1 MENLWRKFEKGL
13 SHLLEK
19 QNSFCGTDFVQHGV
33 QNRRFIL
40 KQKIMAI
47 CDTEE
52 GYAFRM
58 AEYILEKVKLP
69 YTLHLFT
76 AVEELKKFAGREEI
90 EVLLIAEGAWRLIR
104 EEFVRSQV
112 AQMFVLQ
119 EGEGEE
125 QEELCCI
132 NKYQSPEKVVQKM
145 LDVIA
150 DGEGFKEYPEASDTA
165 AKMIGIYSPV
175 KRCLQTSFAL
185 TLGQLLAREHRT
197 LYLNFEMYSGLG
209 ELLQREYQTDM
220 LDVMYY
226 FQSAREKLAL
236 RLPAMI
242 QSAGGLDYI
251 PPMQYALGIREV
263 PGEQW
268 LALCRDIAAIGEYE
282 YLILDLDDGIDGLF
296 DLLKN
301 CRKIYTI
308 TRDDPFAMAKLR
320 QYEQMLQLGELEEI
334 TEKTV
339 KCRFPIFK
347 QLPQSLDMMT
357 HGELAGYV
365 KSIIKEDIYE

>member
-1 MENLWRKFEKGL
+1 MK
-13 SHLLEK
+13 H
-19 QNSFCGTDFVQHGV
+19 
-33 QNRRFIL
+33 
-40 KQKIMAI
+40 KIMAI

-76 AVEELKKFAGREEI
+76 AVEELQKFAGREEI
-90 EVLLIAEGAWRLIR
+90 EILLIAESAWRMIR
-104 EEFVRSQV
+104 EEFVRTQV

-119 EGEGEE
+119 ESENVE
-125 QEELCCI
+125 QDELCRI
-132 NKYQSPEKVVQKM
+132 DKYQNPDQVVQKM
-145 LDVIA
+145 LDVLA
-150 DGEGFKEYPEASDTA
+150 ERNGCEEYPEATDTA
-165 AKMIGIYSPV
+165 VKLIGVYSPV

-185 TLGQLLAREHRT
+185 TLGQLLAKEHRT
-197 LYLNFEMYSGLG
+197 LYLNFERYSGLG
-209 ELLQREYQTDM
+209 ELLRRDYQTDM

-236 RLPAMI
+236 RLPTMI
-242 QSAGGLDYI
+242 QNAGGLDYI

-282 YLILDLDDGIDGLF
+282 YMILDLDDGIDGLF

-320 QYEQMLQLGELEEI
+320 QYEQMLRLGELEEI

-339 KCRFPIFK
+339 KCRFPIFQ
-347 QLPQSLDMMT
+347 QLPESLDMMT

-365 KSIIKEDIYE
+365 RAIIKEDIYG

>member
-1 MENLWRKFEKGL
+1 MKHK
-13 SHLLEK
+13 
-19 QNSFCGTDFVQHGV
+19 
-33 QNRRFIL
+33 IL
-40 KQKIMAI
+40 AI

-76 AVEELKKFAGREEI
+76 AVEELEKFAGREEI
-90 EVLLIAEGAWRLIR
+90 EILLIAENAWRMIR

-119 EGEGEE
+119 ESGQVE
-125 QEELCCI
+125 QDEVCRI
-132 NKYQSPEKVVQKM
+132 DKYQSPEKVVQRM

-150 DGEGFKEYPEASDTA
+150 DGGGWKELPEAADTA
-165 AKMIGIYSPV
+165 VKMIGIYSPV

-185 TLGQLLAREHRT
+185 TLGQLLAKEHRT

-209 ELLQREYQTDM
+209 ELLQRDYQTDM

-226 FQSAREKLAL
+226 FQSAKEKLAL
-236 RLPAMI
+236 RLPTII
-242 QSAGGLDYI
+242 QNAGGLDYI

-263 PGEQW
+263 SGEQW

-282 YLILDLDDGIDGLF
+282 YMILDLDDGIDGLF
-296 DLLKN
+296 DLLKS
-301 CRKIYTI
+301 CQKIYTI
-308 TRDDPFAMAKLR
+308 TKDDPIAMAKLR
-320 QYEQMLQLGELEEI
+320 QYEQMLQFGELEEI

-339 KCRFPIFK
+339 KCRFPVFK
-347 QLPQSLDMMT
+347 QLPESLDMMT

-365 KSIIKEDIYE
+365 KSIIKEDIYG

>member
-1 MENLWRKFEKGL
+1 
-13 SHLLEK
+13 
-19 QNSFCGTDFVQHGV
+19 
-33 QNRRFIL
+33 
-40 KQKIMAI
+40 MAI

-76 AVEELKKFAGREEI
+76 AVEELQKFAGREQIEI
-90 EVLLIAEGAWRLIR
+90 LLIAESAWRMIR

-112 AQMFVLQ
+112 TQMFVLQ
-119 EGEGEE
+119 ESGQTQQDEV
-125 QEELCCI
+125 CCI
-132 NKYQSPEKVVQKM
+132 SKYQSPEKVLQKV
-145 LDVIA
+145 LDTIA
-150 DGEGFKEYPEASDTA
+150 DEEDWKAYPAAVDTA
-165 AKMIGIYSPV
+165 VKMIGVYSPV

-209 ELLQREYQTDM
+209 ELLQRNCQPDM
-220 LDVMYY
+220 MDVMYY

-236 RLPAMI
+236 RLPTII
-242 QSAGGLDYI
+242 QNAGGLDYI
-251 PPMQYALGIREV
+251 PPMQYAIGIREV

-268 LALCRDIAAIGEYE
+268 LALCRDIASIGAYE
-282 YLILDLDDGIDGLF
+282 YMILDLDDGIDGLF
-296 DLLKN
+296 DLLKS
-301 CRKIYTI
+301 CQKIYTI

-320 QYEQMLQLGELEEI
+320 QYEQMLQSGELEEI

-339 KCRFPIFK
+339 KCRFPIFQ
-347 QLPQSLDMMT
+347 QLPESLDMMT

>member
-1 MENLWRKFEKGL
+1 MR
-13 SHLLEK
+13 H
-19 QNSFCGTDFVQHGV
+19 
-33 QNRRFIL
+33 
-40 KQKIMAI
+40 KIMAI

-76 AVEELKKFAGREEI
+76 AVDELEKFAGREEI
-90 EVLLIAEGAWRLIR
+90 EILLIAENAWQMIR

-119 EGEGEE
+119 ESG
-125 QEELCCI
+125 QTAADDELCRI
-132 NKYQSPEKVVQKM
+132 DKYQSPEKVVQTM
-145 LDVIA
+145 LGAIA
-150 DGEGFKEYPEASDTA
+150 DGGSWKEYPEATDTA
-165 AKMIGIYSPV
+165 VKMIGIYSPV

-185 TLGQLLAREHRT
+185 TLGQLLAKEHKT

-209 ELLQREYQTDM
+209 ELLRRDYQTDM

-236 RLPAMI
+236 RLPTII
-242 QSAGGLDYI
+242 QNAGGLDYI
-251 PPMQYALGIREV
+251 PPMQYALGIKEV

-268 LALCRDIAAIGEYE
+268 LALCKDIAVIGEYE
-282 YLILDLDDGIDGLF
+282 YMILDLDDGIDGLF
-296 DLLKN
+296 DLLKS
-301 CRKIYTI
+301 CQKIYTI

-320 QYEQMLQLGELEEI
+320 QYEQMLQSGELEEI

-339 KCRFPIFK
+339 KCRFPIF
-347 QLPQSLDMMT
+347 QHLPGSLDMMT

-365 KSIIKEDIYE
+365 KSIIKEDIYG

>member
-1 MENLWRKFEKGL
+1 MK
-13 SHLLEK
+13 H
-19 QNSFCGTDFVQHGV
+19 
-33 QNRRFIL
+33 
-40 KQKIMAI
+40 KIMAI

-76 AVEELKKFAGREEI
+76 AVEELKRFAGQEEI
-90 EVLLIAEGAWRLIR
+90 EILLIAENAWRLIR
-104 EEFVRSQV
+104 EEFVKNQV

-119 EGEGEE
+119 ESEE
-125 QEELCCI
+125 MEQDEICRVD
-132 NKYQSPEKVVQKM
+132 KYQSPEKVVQKILEVM
-145 LDVIA
+145 A
-150 DGEGFKEYPEASDTA
+150 DKEGWKEYREATDTEV
-165 AKMIGIYSPV
+165 KMIGIYSPV

-185 TLGQLLAREHRT
+185 TLGQLLAKEHRT

-209 ELLQREYQTDM
+209 ELLRREYQTDI
-220 LDVMYY
+220 LDLMYY
-226 FQSAREKLAL
+226 FQNAREKLAL
-236 RLPAMI
+236 RMPAMI

-296 DLLKN
+296 DLLRN

-320 QYEQMLQLGELEEI
+320 QYEQMLQLGELGEI

-339 KCRFPIFK
+339 KCRFPVFK
-347 QLPQSLDMMT
+347 HLPESLEMMT

-365 KSIIKEDIYE
+365 KSIIQEDIYG

>member
-1 MENLWRKFEKGL
+1 MK
-13 SHLLEK
+13 H
-19 QNSFCGTDFVQHGV
+19 
-33 QNRRFIL
+33 
-40 KQKIMAI
+40 KIMAI

-76 AVEELKKFAGREEI
+76 AVEELEKFAGREEI
-90 EVLLIAEGAWRLIR
+90 EILLIAENAWRMIR

-112 AQMFVLQ
+112 TQMFVLQ
-119 EGEGEE
+119 ESE
-125 QEELCCI
+125 QAEQDEVCRI
-132 NKYQSPEKVVQKM
+132 DKYQSPEKVVQKM

-150 DGEGFKEYPEASDTA
+150 DGGGWKGYPEATDTVV
-165 AKMIGIYSPV
+165 KTIGIYSPV

-185 TLGQLLAREHRT
+185 TLGQLLAKEHRT

-209 ELLQREYQTDM
+209 ELLRRDYQTDM

-236 RLPAMI
+236 RLPTII
-242 QSAGGLDYI
+242 QNAGGLDYI
-251 PPMQYALGIREV
+251 PPMQYALGIKEV

-282 YLILDLDDGIDGLF
+282 YMILDLDDGIDGLF
-296 DLLKN
+296 DLLKS
-301 CRKIYTI
+301 CQKIYTI

-320 QYEQMLQLGELEEI
+320 QYEQMLQSGELEEI

-339 KCRFPIFK
+339 KCRFPVFQ
-347 QLPQSLDMMT
+347 QLPESLDMMT

-365 KSIIKEDIYE
+365 KSIIKEDIYG

>member
-1 MENLWRKFEKGL
+1 
-13 SHLLEK
+13 
-19 QNSFCGTDFVQHGV
+19 
-33 QNRRFIL
+33 
-40 KQKIMAI
+40 
-47 CDTEE
+47 
-52 GYAFRM
+52 M

-76 AVEELKKFAGREEI
+76 AVEELEKFAGREEI
-90 EVLLIAEGAWRLIR
+90 EILLIAESAWHMIR

-119 EGEGEE
+119 ESEQAEE
-125 QEELCCI
+125 DEVCRI
-132 NKYQSPEKVVQKM
+132 DKYQSPEKVVQKM
-145 LDVIA
+145 LDVMA
-150 DGEGFKEYPEASDTA
+150 DGDGFAEYSEATDTT

-185 TLGQLLAREHRT
+185 TLGQLLAKEHRT

-209 ELLQREYQTDM
+209 ELLRREYQADI
-220 LDVMYY
+220 LDLVYY
-226 FQSAREKLAL
+226 FQNAREKLAL
-236 RLPAMI
+236 RLPSMI

-263 PGEQW
+263 PGDQW
-268 LALCRDIAAIGEYE
+268 LSLCRDMAEIGEYE

-296 DLLKN
+296 DLLRN
-301 CRKIYTI
+301 CQKIYTI

-320 QYEQMLQLGELEEI
+320 QYEQMLQFEQLEEI

-339 KCRFPIFK
+339 KCRFPVFK
-347 QLPQSLDMMT
+347 HLPESLEMMT

-365 KSIIKEDIYE
+365 KSIIQEDIYG

>member
-1 MENLWRKFEKGL
+1 MK
-13 SHLLEK
+13 H
-19 QNSFCGTDFVQHGV
+19 
-33 QNRRFIL
+33 
-40 KQKIMAI
+40 KIMAI

-90 EVLLIAEGAWRLIR
+90 EILLIAENAWRMIR

-119 EGEGEE
+119 ESE
-125 QEELCCI
+125 QAEQDEICRI
-132 NKYQSPEKVVQKM
+132 DKYQSPEKVVQKM
-145 LDVIA
+145 LDVMA
-150 DGEGFKEYPEASDTA
+150 DKGEWKDFPQATDTEV
-165 AKMIGIYSPV
+165 KMIGIYSPV

-185 TLGQLLAREHRT
+185 TLGQLLAKEHRT

-209 ELLQREYQTDM
+209 ELLRREYQTDI
-220 LDVMYY
+220 LDLMYY
-226 FQSAREKLAL
+226 FQNAREKLAL

-268 LALCRDIAAIGEYE
+268 LALCRDMAVIGEYE

-301 CRKIYTI
+301 CQKIYTI

-320 QYEQMLQLGELEEI
+320 QFI
-334 TEKTV
+334 
-339 KCRFPIFK
+339 
-347 QLPQSLDMMT
+347 
-357 HGELAGYV
+357 
-365 KSIIKEDIYE
+365 

>member
-1 MENLWRKFEKGL
+1 
-13 SHLLEK
+13 
-19 QNSFCGTDFVQHGV
+19 
-33 QNRRFIL
+33 
-40 KQKIMAI
+40 
-47 CDTEE
+47 
-52 GYAFRM
+52 
-58 AEYILEKVKLP
+58 
-69 YTLHLFT
+69 
-76 AVEELKKFAGREEI
+76 
-90 EVLLIAEGAWRLIR
+90 
-104 EEFVRSQV
+104 
-112 AQMFVLQ
+112 
-119 EGEGEE
+119 
-125 QEELCCI
+125 
-132 NKYQSPEKVVQKM
+132 M

>member
-1 MENLWRKFEKGL
+1 MKHK
-13 SHLLEK
+13 
-19 QNSFCGTDFVQHGV
+19 
-33 QNRRFIL
+33 IL
-40 KQKIMAI
+40 AI

-76 AVEELKKFAGREEI
+76 AVEELEKFAGREEI
-90 EVLLIAEGAWRLIR
+90 EILLIAENAWRMIR

-119 EGEGEE
+119 ESGQVE
-125 QEELCCI
+125 QDEVCRI
-132 NKYQSPEKVVQKM
+132 DKYQSPEKVVQRM

-150 DGEGFKEYPEASDTA
+150 DGGGWKELPEAADTA
-165 AKMIGIYSPV
+165 VKMIGIYSPV

-185 TLGQLLAREHRT
+185 TLGQLLAKEHRT

-209 ELLQREYQTDM
+209 ELLQRDYQTDM

-226 FQSAREKLAL
+226 FQSAKEKLAL
-236 RLPAMI
+236 RLPTII
-242 QSAGGLDYI
+242 QNAGGLDYI

-282 YLILDLDDGIDGLF
+282 YMILDLDDGIDGLF
-296 DLLKN
+296 DLLKS
-301 CRKIYTI
+301 CQKIYTI
-308 TRDDPFAMAKLR
+308 TKDDPIAMAKLR
-320 QYEQMLQLGELEEI
+320 QYEQMLQFGELEEI

-339 KCRFPIFK
+339 KCRFPVFK
-347 QLPQSLDMMT
+347 QLPESLDMMT

-365 KSIIKEDIYE
+365 KSIIKEDIYG

>member
-1 MENLWRKFEKGL
+1 MR
-13 SHLLEK
+13 H
-19 QNSFCGTDFVQHGV
+19 
-33 QNRRFIL
+33 
-40 KQKIMAI
+40 KIMAI

-76 AVEELKKFAGREEI
+76 AVDELKKFAGREEI
-90 EVLLIAEGAWRLIR
+90 EILLIAESAWRMIR

-119 EGEGEE
+119 ESGQTAAEDEI
-125 QEELCCI
+125 CRI
-132 NKYQSPEKVVQKM
+132 DKYQSPEKVVQVM
-145 LDVIA
+145 LGAIA
-150 DGEGFKEYPEASDTA
+150 DGGGWKEYPEVTDIAVKT
-165 AKMIGIYSPV
+165 IGIYSPV

-185 TLGQLLAREHRT
+185 TLGQLLAKEHRT

-209 ELLQREYQTDM
+209 ELLRRDYQTDM

-236 RLPAMI
+236 RLPTII
-242 QSAGGLDYI
+242 QNAGGLDYI
-251 PPMQYALGIREV
+251 PPMQYALGIKEV

-296 DLLKN
+296 DLLKS
-301 CRKIYTI
+301 CQKIYTI

-320 QYEQMLQLGELEEI
+320 QYERMLQSGELEEI

-339 KCRFPIFK
+339 KCRFPVFQ
-347 QLPQSLDMMT
+347 QLPESLDMMT

-365 KSIIKEDIYE
+365 KSIIKEDIYG

>member
-1 MENLWRKFEKGL
+1 MKHK
-13 SHLLEK
+13 
-19 QNSFCGTDFVQHGV
+19 V
-33 QNRRFIL
+33 
-40 KQKIMAI
+40 MAI

-76 AVEELKKFAGREEI
+76 AVEELEKFAGREEI
-90 EVLLIAEGAWRLIR
+90 EILLIAESAWRMIR

-119 EGEGEE
+119 ESE
-125 QEELCCI
+125 QAEQDEVCRI
-132 NKYQSPEKVVQKM
+132 DKYQSPEKVVQKM
-145 LDVIA
+145 LDVMA
-150 DGEGFKEYPEASDTA
+150 DGDGFTKYFEATDTT

-185 TLGQLLAREHRT
+185 TLGQLLAKEHRT

-209 ELLQREYQTDM
+209 ELLRREYQADI
-220 LDVMYY
+220 LDLVYY
-226 FQSAREKLAL
+226 FQNAREKLAL

-263 PGEQW
+263 PGDQW
-268 LALCRDIAAIGEYE
+268 LSLCRDIAEIGEYE
-282 YLILDLDDGIDGLF
+282 YLILDLDDGIGGLF
-296 DLLKN
+296 DLLRN
-301 CRKIYTI
+301 CQKIYTI

-320 QYEQMLQLGELEEI
+320 QYEQMLQFEQLEEI

-339 KCRFPIFK
+339 KCRFPVFK
-347 QLPQSLDMMT
+347 HLPESLEMMT

-365 KSIIKEDIYE
+365 KSIIQEDIYG

>member
-1 MENLWRKFEKGL
+1 MKHK
-13 SHLLEK
+13 
-19 QNSFCGTDFVQHGV
+19 
-33 QNRRFIL
+33 IL
-40 KQKIMAI
+40 AI

-76 AVEELKKFAGREEI
+76 AVEELEKFAGREEI
-90 EVLLIAEGAWRLIR
+90 EILLIAENAWRMIR

-119 EGEGEE
+119 ESGQVE
-125 QEELCCI
+125 QDEVCRI
-132 NKYQSPEKVVQKM
+132 DKYQSPEKVVQRM

-150 DGEGFKEYPEASDTA
+150 DGGGWKELPEAADTA
-165 AKMIGIYSPV
+165 VKMIGIYSPV

-185 TLGQLLAREHRT
+185 TLGQLLAKEHRT

-209 ELLQREYQTDM
+209 ELLQRDYQTDM

-226 FQSAREKLAL
+226 FQSAKEKLAL
-236 RLPAMI
+236 RLPTII
-242 QSAGGLDYI
+242 QNAGGLDYI

-282 YLILDLDDGIDGLF
+282 YMILDLDDGIDGLF
-296 DLLKN
+296 DLLKS
-301 CRKIYTI
+301 CQKIYTI
-308 TRDDPFAMAKLR
+308 TKDDPIAMAKLR
-320 QYEQMLQLGELEEI
+320 QYEQMLQFGELEEI

-347 QLPQSLDMMT
+347 QLPESLEMMT

-365 KSIIKEDIYE
+365 KSIIKEDIYG